1 MLNSDTQ
8 EKAAGLLDFSVFDVK
23 SFLSS
28 LTQHPGVYRMLGAKQ
43 EVLYV
48 GKAKNLKNRV
58 SSYFRKNQ
66 TSLKTAA
73 LVAKICS
80 VEVTITQSE
89 TEALLLEQT
98 LIKEL
103 RPPYNILL
111 RDDKSYPF
119 IFVSTESEYP
129 RISFHRGARRAKGR
143 YLGPYPSA
151 GAVRESLNL
160 LQKMFFV
167 RQCDDNFFKNRS
179 RACLQY
185 QIKRCSG
192 PCVGHVSAEDYAEDV
207 RHTLMFLEGKCS
219 EIADELSTKMEAAA
233 EALEYEQAAYFR
245 DQIVS
250 VRRVQESQFVTGENG
265 DVDVFAVDARAG
277 GVCIQALF
285 VRAGRVLGSKSYFP
299 KTAISAAIDESDSA
313 SILSEFLPQYYL
325 SSAARDLPGQV
336 VSNYPIEDSDILIKA
351 IEQRNGVKVSFDHKV
366 RGNRAGWLRIAQTNA
381 EQNITSYLA
390 NKRNLF
396 QRFESLQNA
405 LSLDD
410 IPKRL
415 ECFDI
420 SHTQG
425 EATVASCVVFDQ
437 RGPLKTD
444 YRRFNIEGIT
454 PGDDYAAMEQALLRR
469 YTRLKK
475 GEGKLPDILFI
486 DGGKGQVTRALK
498 VMEQLQIDE
507 VAVVGVAKG
516 ESRKPG
522 LETLLLADSDR
533 SLSLE
538 RDSLAL
544 HLIQHIRDE
553 SHRFA
558 ITGHRQRRDKKR
570 KQSSLEGIPG
580 VGPKRRR
587 QLLNHFG
594 GLQEVVRASAKD
606 IADVAGIS
614 SKIAEEIYSALH
626 ND

>member
-1 MLNSDTQ
+1 
-8 EKAAGLLDFSVFDVK
+8 
-23 SFLSS
+23 
-28 LTQHPGVYRMLGAKQ
+28 MLGEKE

-58 SSYFRKNQ
+58 SSYFRQTQ

-80 VEVTITQSE
+80 IEVTITQSE

-98 LIKEL
+98 LIKKL
-103 RPPYNILL
+103 KPPYNILL

-119 IFVSTESEYP
+119 IYLSTENEYP
-129 RISFHRGARRAKGR
+129 RIGFHRGAKRANGR

-160 LQKMFFV
+160 LQKMFAV
-167 RQCDDNFFKNRS
+167 RQCDDSFFKNRS

-192 PCVGHVSAEDYAEDV
+192 PCVGHISPEKYAEDV
-207 RHTLMFLEGKCS
+207 RHTLMFLEGKGQ
-219 EIADELSTKMEAAA
+219 EIADELSAKMEAASA
-233 EALEYEQAAYFR
+233 TLDYEMAAHYR

-250 VRRVQESQFVTGENG
+250 VRRVQETQFVTGENG

-277 GVCIQALF
+277 GICIQALF
-285 VRAGRVLGSKSYFP
+285 VRGGRVLGSKSYFP
-299 KTAISAAIDESDSA
+299 KIATAAAIDESDSA
-313 SILSEFLPQYYL
+313 SILAEFLPQYYL
-325 SSAARDLPGQV
+325 SSAARDIPRQI
-336 VSNYPIEDSDILIKA
+336 VSNYSVEDVDVLLKA
-351 IEQRNGVKVSFDHKV
+351 IDERTGIKVNFDHKV

-381 EQNITSYLA
+381 EQNIISYLA

-396 QRFESLQNA
+396 QRFETLQEV
-405 LSLDD
+405 LQLDD

-437 RGPLKTD
+437 KGPLKSD

-475 GEGKLPDILFI
+475 GEGKLPDVLFI
-486 DGGKGQVTRALK
+486 DGGKGQVTQALK
-498 VMEQLQIDE
+498 VMEELQIDE
-507 VAVVGVAKG
+507 VMIVGVAKG
-516 ESRKPG
+516 ASRKPG
-522 LETLLLADSDR
+522 LETLLLANIER

-570 KQSSLEGIPG
+570 KQSTLEGIPG
-580 VGPKRRR
+580 VGAKRRR

-594 GLQEVVRASAKD
+594 GMQEIVRASAKD
-606 IADVAGIS
+606 IAVVSGIS
-614 SKIAEEIYSALH
+614 HKIAEEIYSALH